1 MRYLIFKLVVGSIH
15 QGVICRIIKLER
27 KRNEA
32 LKMTLL
38 DTLTA
43 DMKTAMKAKDKATL
57 SVIRMLKASVS
68 NEQIKLGHDLSN
80 EEEVAVLSRELKQR
94 VEERDSYQAGDRPE
108 LAAAIDEQM
117 DVVKRYMPAQM
128 SEEEVEA
135 IVKETV
141 ASVGATQKSDMGK
154 VMGALMP
161 KVKGKADGKL
171 VNDLVQKYLN

>member
-1 MRYLIFKLVVGSIH
+1 
-15 QGVICRIIKLER
+15 
-27 KRNEA
+27 
-32 LKMTLL
+32 MTLL

-43 DMKTAMKAKDKATL
+43 DMKTAMKAKDRNTL

-68 NEQIKLGHDLSN
+68 NEQIKLGHDLNN

-108 LAAAIDEQM
+108 LVAGIEEQM

-141 ASVGATQKSDMGK
+141 AGVGATQKSDMGK